1 MQYLVKIVTVG
12 DSRNE
17 AQDAMQSE
25 LDTLALQGWRL
36 STMSPYYIEG
46 EEGYETVVQYM
57 VTLEKP

>member
-1 MQYLVKIVTVG
+1 
-12 DSRNE
+12 
-17 AQDAMQSE
+17 MQSE